1 MRQCSLASQENIT
14 IIKSEE
20 KIMASTKTKK
30 FEIVINSAE
39 GTLSS
44 KLFEKMASKGD
55 VTSTC
60 ITELK
65 GEVFTPTGEAVCT
78 ITTGD
83 RIFNRKYIDTVEHG
97 IIHTSSDLF
106 IDGFNDYKEEC
117 PTMRIVAV
125 KAKLGT
131 AYKCVPVLDNSAEI
145 IE

>member
-1 MRQCSLASQENIT
+1 
-14 IIKSEE
+14 
-20 KIMASTKTKK
+20 MASKKTKK
-30 FEIVINSAE
+30 FDVVINSTE

-55 VTSTC
+55 ITSTC

-65 GEVFTPTGEAVCT
+65 GEVFTPTGEADCT
-78 ITTGD
+78 ITTEE
-83 RIFNRKYIDTVEHG
+83 RVFNRKYIDTVEHG
-97 IIHTSSDLF
+97 IIHTSSELF
-106 IDGFNDYKEEC
+106 LEGFSDYKEEC
-117 PTMRIVAV
+117 STMRIMAV

>member
-1 MRQCSLASQENIT
+1 
-14 IIKSEE
+14 
-20 KIMASTKTKK
+20 MAKKQTK
-30 FEIVINSAE
+30 FNIVINSTE

-60 ITELK
+60 ITELN
-65 GEVFTPTGEAVCT
+65 GEVFTPTGEANCT
-78 ITTGD
+78 ITTEE
-83 RIFNRKYIDTVEHG
+83 RVFNRMYIDTVEHG

-106 IDGFNDYKEEC
+106 LEGFRDYKDDC
-117 PTMRIVAV
+117 STMRIVAV

-131 AYKCVPVLDNSAEI
+131 AYKCVPVLDYATEI

>member
-1 MRQCSLASQENIT
+1 
-14 IIKSEE
+14 
-20 KIMASTKTKK
+20 MASKTKK
-30 FEIVINSAE
+30 FNIVINRTE

-65 GEVFTPTGEAVCT
+65 GEVFTPTGEADCT
-78 ITTGD
+78 ITTEE
-83 RIFNRKYIDTVEHG
+83 RVFNRKYIDTVEHG
-97 IIHTSSDLF
+97 IIHTSSEMFLE
-106 IDGFNDYKEEC
+106 GFSDYKDDC
-117 PTMRIVAV
+117 TTMRIVTV

-131 AYKCVPVLDNSAEI
+131 VYKCVPVLDYATEI

>member
-1 MRQCSLASQENIT
+1 
-14 IIKSEE
+14 
-20 KIMASTKTKK
+20 MASKETKK
-30 FEIVINSAE
+30 FEIVINSTE

-65 GEVFTPTGEAVCT
+65 GEVFTPTGEADCT
-78 ITTGD
+78 ITTD
-83 RIFNRKYIDTVEHG
+83 ERVFNRKYIDTVEHG
-97 IIHTSSDLF
+97 IIHTSSELF
-106 IDGFNDYKEEC
+106 IEGFTDYKEEC
-117 PTMRIVAV
+117 TTMRIMAV

>member
-1 MRQCSLASQENIT
+1 MVSKE
-14 IIKSEE
+14 
-20 KIMASTKTKK
+20 TKK
-30 FEIVINSAE
+30 FEIVINSTE

-65 GEVFTPTGEAVCT
+65 GEVFTPIGEADCT
-78 ITTGD
+78 ITADG
-83 RIFNRKYIDTVEHG
+83 RVFNRKYIDTVEHG
-97 IIHTSSDLF
+97 IIHTSSELF
-106 IDGFNDYKEEC
+106 IDGYTDYKQEC
-117 PTMRIVAV
+117 STMRIVAV

-131 AYKCVPVLDNSAEI
+131 AYKCVPVLDNSVET

>member
-1 MRQCSLASQENIT
+1 MSSNRTFS
-14 IIKSEE
+14 
-20 KIMASTKTKK
+20 
-30 FEIVINSAE
+30 IVINSTE

-65 GEVFTPTGEAVCT
+65 GKVFTPIGEADCT
-78 ITTGD
+78 ITTEE
-83 RIFNRKYIDTVEHG
+83 RVFNRKYIDTVEHG
-97 IIHTSSDLF
+97 IIHTSSELF
-106 IDGFNDYKEEC
+106 IDGYTDYKQEC
-117 PTMRIVAV
+117 STMRIVAV

-131 AYKCVPVLDNSAEI
+131 AYKCVPVLDNSVEA

>member
-1 MRQCSLASQENIT
+1 
-14 IIKSEE
+14 
-20 KIMASTKTKK
+20 MARETKK
-30 FEIVINSAE
+30 FEIVINSTE

-44 KLFEKMASKGD
+44 RLFEKMVSKGD

-65 GEVFTPTGEAVCT
+65 GEVFTPTGEADCT
-78 ITTGD
+78 ITTEE
-83 RIFNRKYIDTVEHG
+83 RVFNRKYIDTVEHG

-106 IDGFNDYKEEC
+106 IEGFTDYKQEC
-117 PTMRIVAV
+117 STMRIVAV

-131 AYKCVPVLDNSAEI
+131 AYKCVPVLTNSEEI

>member
-1 MRQCSLASQENIT
+1 
-14 IIKSEE
+14 
-20 KIMASTKTKK
+20 MAKETKK
-30 FEIVINSAE
+30 FKIEINSTE
-39 GTLSS
+39 GTLSN
-44 KLFEKMASKGD
+44 KLFEKMVRKGD

-65 GEVFTPTGEAVCT
+65 GEVFTPIGDADCT
-78 ITTGD
+78 VTTEEKV
-83 RIFNRKYIDTVEHG
+83 FKRKYIDTVEHG

-106 IDGFNDYKEEC
+106 LEGFGDYKDEC
-117 PTMRIVAV
+117 TTMRIIGV